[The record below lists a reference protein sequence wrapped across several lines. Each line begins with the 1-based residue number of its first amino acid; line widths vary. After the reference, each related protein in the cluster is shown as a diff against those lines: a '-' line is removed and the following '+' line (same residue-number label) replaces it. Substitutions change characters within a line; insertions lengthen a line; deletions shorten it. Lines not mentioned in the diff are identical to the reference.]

1 MICKLFPFHKAKN
14 QSSPQNGQS
23 NGRVAIQ
30 SAANPPM
37 LYADVNRDLPGV
49 MEVTR
54 LQAMPDYIQ

>member
-1 MICKLFPFHKAKN
+1 MICSFFPFIRQK
-14 QSSPQNGQS
+14 SEFSQNGQS

>member
-1 MICKLFPFHKAKN
+1 MICKLFPLLNAES

-23 NGRVAIQ
+23 NSHVAIQ
-30 SAANPPM
+30 SAVNPPM

-54 LQAMPDYIQ
+54 LQAVPDYIR